1 MICLLCWL
9 LFLILSCSEFFQVY
23 LNLSTRN
30 IIRTVVY
37 IISSFKGSEVVD
49 LFLSTRN
56 IIWTVVYIISSFKD
70 SEVVD
75 LFLSTCNI
83 IWAVVNI
90 ISSFKGN
97 EVVDFFLLLQ
107 MLQFKFVHSQESL
120 LSGNTFL
127 ERFSQRYEEIVKLL
141 SLNTLSITPLKE
153 FKEFQCI
160 CLGFFSGYPES
171 N

>member
-30 IIRTVVY
+30 IIRTIVY

-49 LFLSTRN
+49 LFLSTR
-56 IIWTVVYIISSFKD
+56 
-70 SEVVD
+70 
-75 LFLSTCNI
+75 NI